1 MDILYT
7 THRGFNPD
15 LRVVGTQIV
24 EGTMAVYKNA
34 AINLLPTPMKS
45 HYLFNLR
52 DFARVIQGVLL
63 SGAETVQTVDMLLK
77 LWTHE
82 VFRVYYDRLVDNSD
96 RVWLIGFLQKV
107 MTDVFSRDF
116 HELFQNLDSN
126 GDGKTFG

>member
-1 MDILYT
+1 M
-7 THRGFNPD
+7 GN
-15 LRVVGTQIV
+15 QIV

-63 SGAETVQTVDMLLK
+63 GGADTVQSVDMLLK

-82 VFRVYYDRLVDNSD
+82 VFRVYYDRLVDNAD
-96 RVWLIGFLQKV
+96 RVWLINFLQTV
-107 MTDVFSRDF
+107 MTDVFSQDF
-116 HELFQNLDSN
+116 NELFKHLDSN
-126 GDGKTFG
+126 DDGEL